1 MNIFN
6 KVTVR
11 SLKKNKVR
19 TIVTIIGII
28 LSTAMICAVT
38 TFVSSMQNYALQY
51 AVYKLGDWHG
61 VAEDVS
67 FQTYEDVSAKG
78 EVKNIS
84 YAQLLG
90 YAQIGSS
97 NEDKPYLYVMGGDKE
112 DFFSIFPVHMT
123 SGELPQNSGEIILP
137 EHLESNGGV
146 SHEIGDRITLE
157 LGERM
162 FNGVC
167 LGQKDA
173 YCGIEADEEGVSE
186 ETIEVHD
193 KREYIV
199 VGFYERLNYELESYS
214 APGYTALTVA
224 DSNFSEDT
232 TFNVY
237 FKLAKPSDIYSFMS
251 TMNLGETVNSDV
263 LLYSGVSG
271 FDNFKAMLVGLAS
284 IVIALIMFG
293 SISLIYNAFSISVS
307 ERTKQF
313 GLLLSIGATKK
324 QLRKTVLFEAIAV
337 SAIGI
342 PIGILAG
349 IGGIGVTLKIIGGM
363 FFSMMGGSFNL
374 PMHICVS
381 YQSIV
386 IAIVVALVTVL
397 ISAWIPSKRATKVS
411 AVEAIRQNSDIKTN
425 GKKLKTSKL
434 TYKLFGLPGVLANK
448 YYKRS
453 RKKYRTTVIS
463 LFMSIVLFVSASA
476 FTSYLMESVDGS
488 YSSYQYDLM
497 YYLDDIQNLNGKT
510 YEQVLDLLKSDTFV
524 SRGAFVARF
533 AFNGAISDSYLT
545 DRFKQSRETAGY
557 SGELYVEK
565 GEQTEI
571 YAFVYFVDDAEF
583 STLLD
588 ENGLN
593 RDDFENTDVPVGISL
608 DHSVQFDPVKEKY
621 VSMNTLKGDECEI
634 TLAVNKEIEG
644 YYYCGYDPGATQ
656 PQCYEY
662 QNIDDENDNLMMSF
676 EQSHYSFTT
685 RTIGKITDNT
695 FYTSQSAPVD
705 LKLIYPVSAMEKILP
720 ANDEVKKNSYYGFFM
735 MSDDHAASYENLSD
749 VLAQNGLNKDSLIDQ
764 AENEEINRNFVTIVQ
779 VFAYGFIV
787 LISLIAAANVFNTIS
802 TNISL
807 RRREFAMLKSVG
819 MTAKGFNRMMN
830 YECLLYGFRA
840 LLSGIPISVGITYLI
855 YRAITS
861 GYETSF
867 RLPWSAMAIAVVSV
881 FAVVFTTMLYSMRKI
896 KMDNPIDALKNEN
909 L

>member
-11 SLKKNKVR
+11 SLKKNRVR

-61 VAEDVS
+61 MAADVS
-67 FQTYEDVSAKG
+67 VQTYENIAASK
-78 EVKNIS
+78 EVENVS

-90 YAQIGSS
+90 YAEIGSN
-97 NEDKPYLYVMGGDKE
+97 NEKKPYLYVMGGDT
-112 DFFSIFPVHMT
+112 DSFFTMFPVHMI
-123 SGELPQNSGEIILP
+123 SGELPKNSSEIILP

-146 SHEIGDRITLE
+146 TYQIGDKVLLE

-162 FNGVC
+162 YNGVS
-167 LGQKDA
+167 LGQEDA
-173 YCGIEADEEGVSE
+173 YCNGDTENVNKES
-186 ETIEVHD
+186 IEVHD
-193 KREYIV
+193 KREYTV
-199 VGFYERLNYELESYS
+199 VGSYERLNYELESYS
-214 APGYTALTVA
+214 APGYTALTVV
-224 DSNFSEDT
+224 DSDIT
-232 TFNVY
+232 DDMCFNVY
-237 FKLAKPSDIYSFMS
+237 FNLTKPSKIYSFMS
-251 TMNLGETVNSDV
+251 TMNIGDTVNSDV
-263 LLYSGVSG
+263 LLYSGVSR

-337 SAIGI
+337 SVIGI

-349 IGGIGVTLKIIGGM
+349 IGGIGITLKIIGGM
-363 FFSMMGGSFNL
+363 FFSMMGGSFDL
-374 PMHICVS
+374 PLRICVS
-381 YQSIV
+381 YQSIL

-411 AVEAIRQNSDIKTN
+411 AVEAIRQNADIKADR
-425 GKKLKTSKL
+425 KKLKTSKL
-434 TYKLFGLPGVLANK
+434 TYKVFGLPGVLANK

-453 RKKYRTTVIS
+453 KRKYRTTVVS

-476 FTSYLMESVDGS
+476 FTSYLMESVSGGF
-488 YSSYQYDLM
+488 SSNQYDLM
-497 YYLDDIQNLNGKT
+497 YYLKDFRSLNGKT
-510 YEQVLDLLKSDTFV
+510 YDEVLDLLKSDTSV

-533 AFNGAISDSYLT
+533 AFSGAISDSYLT
-545 DRFKQSRETAGY
+545 DKFKDSRVTEEY
-557 SGELYVEK
+557 SDEVYIENGEK
-565 GEQTEI
+565 TEI
-571 YAFVYFVDDAEF
+571 YAFIYFVDDAEF
-583 STLLD
+583 KTLLN

-593 RDDFENTDVPVGISL
+593 SDEFENPDTPVGISL
-608 DHSVQFDPVKEKY
+608 DYSVQFDPMKEKY

-634 TLAVNKEIEG
+634 TFAVNKEIEG
-644 YYYCGYDPGATQ
+644 YYYYGYDSEATL
-656 PQCYEY
+656 PECYRY
-662 QNIDDENDNLMMSF
+662 QNINDENDNLMMNF
-676 EQSHYSFTT
+676 EQSHFSFTAK
-685 RTIGKITDNT
+685 TIKKITDNT
-695 FYTSQSAPVD
+695 FYTSQSDQVD
-705 LKLIYPVSAMEKILP
+705 LKLIYPISVMEKVLP
-720 ANDEVKKNSYYGFFM
+720 DNDEVKKDAYSGFFLL
-735 MSDDHAASYENLSD
+735 SDNHAASHQNLSD
-749 VLAQNGLNKDSLIDQ
+749 VLTQNGLNKEALIDQ
-764 AENEEINRNFVTIVQ
+764 AENEEINRNFVTIVR

-819 MTAKGFNRMMN
+819 MTTRDFNRMMN

-840 LLSGIPISVGITYLI
+840 LLSGIPVSVGITYLI
-855 YRAITS
+855 YRAVTS

-867 RLPWSAMAIAVVSV
+867 RLPWSAMGIATVSV
-881 FAVVFTTMLYSMRKI
+881 FAVVFVTMLYSMLSLI
-896 KMDNPIDALKNEN
+896 HI
-909 L
+909 

>member
-11 SLKKNKVR
+11 SLKKNRVR

-61 VAEDVS
+61 MAADVS
-67 FQTYEDVSAKG
+67 VQTYENIAASK
-78 EVKNIS
+78 EVENVS

-90 YAQIGSS
+90 YAEIGSN
-97 NEDKPYLYVMGGDKE
+97 NEEKPYLYVMGGDT
-112 DFFSIFPVHMT
+112 DSFFTMFPVHMI
-123 SGELPQNSGEIILP
+123 SGELPKNSSEIILP

-146 SHEIGDRITLE
+146 TYQIGDKVLLE

-162 FNGVC
+162 YNGAS

-173 YCGIEADEEGVSE
+173 YCNGDTENVNKES
-186 ETIEVHD
+186 IEVHD
-193 KREYIV
+193 KREYTV

-214 APGYTALTVA
+214 APGYTALTVV
-224 DSNFSEDT
+224 DSDIT
-232 TFNVY
+232 DDMCFNVY
-237 FKLAKPSDIYSFMS
+237 FNLTKPSKIYSFMS
-251 TMNLGETVNSDV
+251 TMNIGDTVNSDV
-263 LLYSGVSG
+263 LLYSGVSR

-337 SAIGI
+337 SVIGI

-349 IGGIGVTLKIIGGM
+349 IGGIGITLKIIGGM
-363 FFSMMGGSFNL
+363 FFSMMGGSFDL
-374 PMHICVS
+374 PLRICVS
-381 YQSIV
+381 YQSIL

-411 AVEAIRQNSDIKTN
+411 AVEAIRQNADIKADR
-425 GKKLKTSKL
+425 KKLKTSKL
-434 TYKLFGLPGVLANK
+434 TYKVFGLPGVLANK

-453 RKKYRTTVIS
+453 KRKYRTTVVS

-476 FTSYLMESVDGS
+476 FTSYLMESVSGGF
-488 YSSYQYDLM
+488 SSNQYDLM
-497 YYLDDIQNLNGKT
+497 YYLKDFRSLNGKT
-510 YEQVLDLLKSDTFV
+510 YDEVLDLLKSDTSV

-533 AFNGAISDSYLT
+533 AFSGAISDSYLT
-545 DRFKQSRETAGY
+545 DKFKDSRVTAEY
-557 SGELYVEK
+557 SDEVYIENGEK
-565 GEQTEI
+565 TEI
-571 YAFVYFVDDAEF
+571 YAFIYFVDDAEF
-583 STLLD
+583 KTLLD

-593 RDDFENTDVPVGISL
+593 SDEFENPDTPVGISL
-608 DHSVQFDPVKEKY
+608 DYSVQFDPMKEKY

-634 TLAVNKEIEG
+634 TFAVNKEIEG
-644 YYYCGYDPGATQ
+644 YYYYGYDSEATL
-656 PQCYEY
+656 PECYRY
-662 QNIDDENDNLMMSF
+662 QNINDENDNLMMNF
-676 EQSHYSFTT
+676 EQSHFSFTAK
-685 RTIGKITDNT
+685 TIKKITDNT
-695 FYTSQSAPVD
+695 FYTSQSDQVD
-705 LKLIYPVSAMEKILP
+705 LKLIYPISVMEKVLP
-720 ANDEVKKNSYYGFFM
+720 DNDEVKKDAYSGFFLL
-735 MSDDHAASYENLSD
+735 SDNHAASHQNLSD
-749 VLAQNGLNKDSLIDQ
+749 VLMQNGLNKEALIDQ
-764 AENEEINRNFVTIVQ
+764 AENEEINRNFVTIVR

-819 MTAKGFNRMMN
+819 MTTRDFNRMMN

-840 LLSGIPISVGITYLI
+840 LLSGIPVSVGITYLI
-855 YRAITS
+855 YRAVTS
-861 GYETSF
+861 GYETGF
-867 RLPWSAMAIAVVSV
+867 RLPWSAMGIATVSV
-881 FAVVFTTMLYSMRKI
+881 FAVVFVTMLYSMSKI
-896 KMDNPIDALKNEN
+896 KKDNPIDALKNEN

>member
-11 SLKKNKVR
+11 SLKKNRVR

-61 VAEDVS
+61 MAADVS
-67 FQTYEDVSAKG
+67 VQTYENIAASK
-78 EVKNIS
+78 EVENVS

-90 YAQIGSS
+90 YAEIGSN
-97 NEDKPYLYVMGGDKE
+97 NEKKPYLYVMGGDT
-112 DFFSIFPVHMT
+112 DSFFTMFPVHMI
-123 SGELPQNSGEIILP
+123 SGELPKNSSEIILP

-146 SHEIGDRITLE
+146 TYQIGDKVLLE

-162 FNGVC
+162 YNGVS
-167 LGQKDA
+167 LGQEDA
-173 YCGIEADEEGVSE
+173 YCNGDTENVNKES
-186 ETIEVHD
+186 IEVHD
-193 KREYIV
+193 KREYTV
-199 VGFYERLNYELESYS
+199 VGSYERLNYELESYS
-214 APGYTALTVA
+214 APGYTALTVV
-224 DSNFSEDT
+224 DSDIT
-232 TFNVY
+232 DDMCFNVY
-237 FKLAKPSDIYSFMS
+237 FNLTKPSKIYSFMS
-251 TMNLGETVNSDV
+251 TMNIGDTVNSDV
-263 LLYSGVSG
+263 LLYSGVSR

-337 SAIGI
+337 SVIGI

-349 IGGIGVTLKIIGGM
+349 IGGIGITLKIIGGM
-363 FFSMMGGSFNL
+363 FFSMMGGSFDL
-374 PMHICVS
+374 PLRICVS
-381 YQSIV
+381 YQSIL

-411 AVEAIRQNSDIKTN
+411 AVEAIRQNADIKADR
-425 GKKLKTSKL
+425 KKLKTSKL
-434 TYKLFGLPGVLANK
+434 TYKVFGLPGVLANK

-453 RKKYRTTVIS
+453 KRKYRTTVVS

-476 FTSYLMESVDGS
+476 FTSYLMESVSGGF
-488 YSSYQYDLM
+488 SSNQYDLM
-497 YYLDDIQNLNGKT
+497 YYLKDFRSLNGKT
-510 YEQVLDLLKSDTFV
+510 YDEVLDLLKSDTSV

-533 AFNGAISDSYLT
+533 AFSGAISDSYLT
-545 DRFKQSRETAGY
+545 DKFKDSRVTEEY
-557 SGELYVEK
+557 SDEVYIENGEK
-565 GEQTEI
+565 TEI
-571 YAFVYFVDDAEF
+571 YAFIYFVDDAEF
-583 STLLD
+583 KTLLN

-593 RDDFENTDVPVGISL
+593 SDEFENPDTPVGISL
-608 DHSVQFDPVKEKY
+608 DYSVQFDPMKEKY

-634 TLAVNKEIEG
+634 TFAVNKEIEG
-644 YYYCGYDPGATQ
+644 YYYYGYDSEATL
-656 PQCYEY
+656 PECYRY
-662 QNIDDENDNLMMSF
+662 QNINDENDNLMMNF
-676 EQSHYSFTT
+676 EQSHFSFTAK
-685 RTIGKITDNT
+685 TIKKITDNT
-695 FYTSQSAPVD
+695 FYTSQSDQVD
-705 LKLIYPVSAMEKILP
+705 LKLIYPISVMEKVLP
-720 ANDEVKKNSYYGFFM
+720 DNDEVKKDAYSGFFLL
-735 MSDDHAASYENLSD
+735 SDNHAASHQNLSD
-749 VLAQNGLNKDSLIDQ
+749 VLTQNGLNKEALIDQ
-764 AENEEINRNFVTIVQ
+764 AENEEINRNFVTIVR

-819 MTAKGFNRMMN
+819 MTTRDFNRMMN

-840 LLSGIPISVGITYLI
+840 LLSGIPVSVGITYLI
-855 YRAITS
+855 YRAVTS

-867 RLPWSAMAIAVVSV
+867 RLPWSAMGIATVSV
-881 FAVVFTTMLYSMRKI
+881 FAVVFVTMLYSMSKI
-896 KMDNPIDALKNEN
+896 KKDNPIDALKNEN

>member
-11 SLKKNKVR
+11 SLKKNRVR

-61 VAEDVS
+61 MAADVS
-67 FQTYEDVSAKG
+67 VQTYENIAASK
-78 EVKNIS
+78 EVENVS

-90 YAQIGSS
+90 YAEIGSN
-97 NEDKPYLYVMGGDKE
+97 NEEKPYLYVMGGDT
-112 DFFSIFPVHMT
+112 DSFFTMFPVHMI
-123 SGELPQNSGEIILP
+123 SGELPKNSSEIILP
-137 EHLESNGGV
+137 EHLESNGGATYQ
-146 SHEIGDRITLE
+146 IGDKVLLE

-162 FNGVC
+162 YNGAS

-173 YCGIEADEEGVSE
+173 YCNGDTENVNKES
-186 ETIEVHD
+186 IEVHD
-193 KREYIV
+193 KREYTV

-214 APGYTALTVA
+214 APGYTALTVV
-224 DSNFSEDT
+224 DSDIT
-232 TFNVY
+232 DDMCFNVY
-237 FKLAKPSDIYSFMS
+237 FNLTKPSKIYSFMS
-251 TMNLGETVNSDV
+251 TMNIGDTVNSDV
-263 LLYSGVSG
+263 LLYSGVSR

-337 SAIGI
+337 SVIGI

-349 IGGIGVTLKIIGGM
+349 IGGIGITLKIIGGM
-363 FFSMMGGSFNL
+363 FFSMMGGSFDL
-374 PMHICVS
+374 PMRICVS
-381 YQSIV
+381 YQSIL

-411 AVEAIRQNSDIKTN
+411 AVEAIRQNTDIKADR
-425 GKKLKTSKL
+425 KKLKTSKL
-434 TYKLFGLPGVLANK
+434 TYKVFGLPGVLANK

-453 RKKYRTTVIS
+453 KRKYRTTVVS

-476 FTSYLMESVDGS
+476 FTSYLMESVSGGL
-488 YSSYQYDLM
+488 SSNQYDLM
-497 YYLDDIQNLNGKT
+497 YYLKDFRSLNGRT
-510 YEQVLDLLKSDTFV
+510 YDEVLDLLKSDTSVF
-524 SRGAFVARF
+524 RGAFVARF
-533 AFNGAISDSYLT
+533 AFSGAISDSYLT
-545 DRFKQSRETAGY
+545 DKFKDSRVTKEY
-557 SGELYVEK
+557 SDEVYIEN

-571 YAFVYFVDDAEF
+571 YAFIYFVDDAEF
-583 STLLD
+583 KTLLD

-593 RDDFENTDVPVGISL
+593 SDEFENSDTPVGISL
-608 DHSVQFDPVKEKY
+608 DYSVQFDPVKEKY

-634 TLAVNKEIEG
+634 TFAVNKEIEG
-644 YYYCGYDPGATQ
+644 YYYYGYDSEATL
-656 PQCYEY
+656 PECYRY
-662 QNIDDENDNLMMSF
+662 QNINDENDNLMMNF
-676 EQSHYSFTT
+676 EQSHFSFTAK
-685 RTIGKITDNT
+685 TIKKITDNT
-695 FYTSQSAPVD
+695 FYTSQSDQVD
-705 LKLIYPVSAMEKILP
+705 LKLIYPISVMEKVLP
-720 ANDEVKKNSYYGFFM
+720 DNDEVKKDAYSGFFLL
-735 MSDDHAASYENLSD
+735 SDNHAASHQNLSD
-749 VLAQNGLNKDSLIDQ
+749 VLMQNGLNKEALIDQ
-764 AENEEINRNFVTIVQ
+764 AENEEINRNFVTIVR

-819 MTAKGFNRMMN
+819 MTTRDFNRMMN

-840 LLSGIPISVGITYLI
+840 LLSGIPVSVGITYLI
-855 YRAITS
+855 YRTITS

-867 RLPWSAMAIAVVSV
+867 RLPWSAMGIATVSV
-881 FAVVFTTMLYSMRKI
+881 FAVVFVTMLYSMSKI
-896 KMDNPIDALKNEN
+896 KKDNPIDALKNEN

>member
-61 VAEDVS
+61 AAENVT
-67 FQTYEDVSAKG
+67 FQTYEDIAASG
-78 EVKNIS
+78 EVKNTS

-97 NEDKPYLYVMGGDKE
+97 NEDKPYLYVMGGDS
-112 DFFSIFPVHMT
+112 DNFFSTFPIHMT
-123 SGELPQNSGEIILP
+123 SGEFPQNSGEIILP

-146 SHEIGDRITLE
+146 VHELGDRITLE
-157 LGERM
+157 LGVRM
-162 FNGVC
+162 FNGVL
-167 LGQKDA
+167 LGQQDA
-173 YCGIEADEEGVSE
+173 YCGGVEEENIGS

-193 KREYIV
+193 KREYTV
-199 VGFYERLNYELESYS
+199 VGFYERLNYELEGYS
-214 APGYTALTVA
+214 APGYTAFTVA
-224 DSNFSEDT
+224 DSAFCEDT
-232 TFNVY
+232 SFNVY
-237 FKLAKPSDIYSFMS
+237 FKLTEPSNIYSFMS
-251 TMNLGETVNSDV
+251 AMDLGEEVNSDV
-263 LLYSGVSG
+263 LLYSGVSR
-271 FDNFKAMLVGLAS
+271 FDNFKVMLVGLAS

-363 FFSMMGGSFNL
+363 FFSMMGGSFDL
-374 PMHICVS
+374 PMRICVS
-381 YQSIV
+381 YQSII
-386 IAIVVALVTVL
+386 IAVAVALVTVL
-397 ISAWIPSKRATKVS
+397 ISAWIPSKRATKVT
-411 AVEAIRQNSDIKTN
+411 AVEAIRQNSDIKAN
-425 GKKLKTSKL
+425 GKKLKTPKL

-476 FTSYLMESVDGS
+476 FTGYLMESVTGG

-497 YYLDDIQNLNGKT
+497 YYVEDLQNLNGKT
-510 YEQVLDLLKSDTFV
+510 YEQVLDLLKSDTSV
-524 SRGAFVARF
+524 NRSAFVARF
-533 AFNGAISDSYLT
+533 AFSGVISDSYLT

-557 SGELYVEK
+557 SDEMYTEK
-565 GEQTEI
+565 GKQTQI
-571 YAFVYFVDDAEF
+571 STFVYFVDDAEF
-583 STLLD
+583 NTLLD

-593 RDDFENTDVPVGISL
+593 RDEFENASAPVGISL
-608 DHSVQFDPVKEKY
+608 DYSVQFDPVKEKY

-644 YYYCGYDPGATQ
+644 YYYCGYDPDATQ
-656 PQCYEY
+656 PNCYRYES
-662 QNIDDENDNLMMSF
+662 IDDESDSILTSF
-676 EQSHYSFTT
+676 EQSHFSFTA
-685 RTIGKITDNT
+685 RTVEKITDNT

-705 LKLIYPVSAMEKILP
+705 LKLIYPVSAMEKMLP
-720 ANDEVKKNSYYGFFM
+720 ADDEARKDSYYGFFM
-735 MSDDHAASYENLSD
+735 MSDDHATSHANLSD
-749 VLAQNGLNKDSLIDQ
+749 VLAQNGLNKDSLVDQ

-819 MTAKGFNRMMN
+819 MTAKGFNKMMN

-840 LLSGIPISVGITYLI
+840 LLSGIPASVGITYLI

-896 KMDNPIDALKNEN
+896 KKDNPIDALKNEN